1 VNREATRPAQELA
14 ASSEVLSQSLMV
26 PSVAR
31 LSQAMLAWRMED
43 EGRIIKA
50 IITGRV
56 WRDGDYLL

>member
-1 VNREATRPAQELA
+1 MKREATGPAQELA
-14 ASSEVLSQSLMV
+14 ASAVVLSQPPMV
-26 PSVAR
+26 PSLAG

-56 WRDGDYLL
+56 